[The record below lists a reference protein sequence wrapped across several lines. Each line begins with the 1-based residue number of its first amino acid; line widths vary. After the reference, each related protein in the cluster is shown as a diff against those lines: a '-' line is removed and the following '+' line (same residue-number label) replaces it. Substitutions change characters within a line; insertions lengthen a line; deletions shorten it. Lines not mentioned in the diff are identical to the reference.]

1 MKPERATKPAAALPA
16 LIRQLSEA
24 VAVSGDEHA
33 VRQLVLQA
41 VQNSADKLEVDA
53 LGNVLATRN
62 GTSRRR
68 EHVMAA
74 AHMDEVGVMIVS
86 IESDGLLAIEAVGGL
101 DARVLLGKQLWVG
114 RQRLP
119 GVVGATPVHLLKDE
133 DEKRPVAFDALRV
146 DIGAASREAAAK
158 LVQPGDRATFATSF
172 RNLGGSLRGKALDD
186 RVGVALLI
194 ELFRSS
200 RFEFDFTAAF
210 TVQEEVGL
218 RGAQVAAFAI
228 NPVAALVLEVTPAN
242 DLPPLPGE
250 TENVRY
256 NTRLGH
262 GAALSLAD
270 SSTLYPRAL
279 VQHFAAIATRDHIPF
294 QYRQPGGGGNDSG
307 GIQRRRG
314 GIPVLA
320 LSVPGRYIH
329 SPAALV
335 RLSDVR
341 AALQLARSALA
352 ELPRMPRRPSRS

>member
-1 MKPERATKPAAALPA
+1 MKRASATKPALALPA

-33 VRQLVLQA
+33 VRSLVLQA
-41 VQNSADKLEVDA
+41 VQDSADKLEVDA
-53 LGNVLATRN
+53 LGTVLATRT

-68 EHVMAA
+68 ERVLAA

-101 DARVLLGKQLWVG
+101 DPRVLLGKQLWVG

-119 GVVGATPVHLLKDE
+119 GVVGATPVHLLKDDE
-133 DEKRPVAFDALRV
+133 EKRPVAFDALRL
-146 DIGAASREAAAK
+146 DIGAGSREAAAK

-172 RNLGGSLRGKALDD
+172 RNLGGTLRGKALDD

-194 ELFRSS
+194 ELFRTS

-218 RGAQVAAFAI
+218 RGAQAAAFAI
-228 NPVAALVLEVTPAN
+228 DPVAALVLEVTPAN
-242 DLPPLPGE
+242 DLPPQPGE

-279 VQHFAAIATRDHIPF
+279 VQHFAAIAVRDQIPF

-307 GIQRRRG
+307 GIQRRRS
-314 GIPVLA
+314 GIPVVA

-341 AALQLARSALA
+341 AALQLARAALS
-352 ELPRMPRRPSRS
+352 ELPRRPARA

>member
-1 MKPERATKPAAALPA
+1 MKRASATKPAMALPA

-33 VRQLVLQA
+33 VRSLVLQA
-41 VQNSADKLEVDA
+41 VQDSADKLEVDA
-53 LGNVLATRN
+53 LGTVLATRT

-68 EHVMAA
+68 ERVLAA
-74 AHMDEVGVMIVS
+74 AHMDEVGVMIMS

-101 DARVLLGKQLWVG
+101 DPRVLLGKQLWVG

-119 GVVGATPVHLLKDE
+119 GVVGATPVHLLKDDE
-133 DEKRPVAFDALRV
+133 EKRPVAFDALRL
-146 DIGAASREAAAK
+146 DIGAGSREAAAK

-172 RNLGGSLRGKALDD
+172 RNLGGTLRGKALDD

-194 ELFRSS
+194 ELFRTS

-218 RGAQVAAFAI
+218 RGAQAAAFAI
-228 NPVAALVLEVTPAN
+228 DPVAALVLEVTPAN
-242 DLPPLPGE
+242 DLPPQPGE

-270 SSTLYPRAL
+270 SSTLYPRVL
-279 VQHFAAIATRDHIPF
+279 VQHFAAIAVRDQIPF

-307 GIQRRRG
+307 GIQRRRS
-314 GIPVLA
+314 GIPVVA

-341 AALQLARSALA
+341 AALQLARAALS
-352 ELPRMPRRPSRS
+352 ELPHRPART